1 MEIPLTNGFY
11 FYVLRCADN
20 TLYGGYTI
28 NLINRVERHNKGQ
41 GAKYTKARRPV
52 QLIYFELFDNQ
63 HDAMSAEY
71 QFKQRTRS
79 SKIKFLK
86 KNGISLTNLK

>member
-11 FYVLRCADN
+11 FYVLCCADN

-41 GAKYTKARRPV
+41 GAKYTKAR
-52 QLIYFELFDNQ
+52 
-63 HDAMSAEY
+63 
-71 QFKQRTRS
+71 
-79 SKIKFLK
+79 KI
-86 KNGISLTNLK
+86 GRAHV